1 MQTLNMDPASLR
13 RRGASPNASKASPAS
28 VSRQIQLLFSAY
40 RRDDFA
46 DPEGFVAQ
54 LGIILSEFPEEVV
67 VYVTSPLTGL
77 QRRSKWPPSIS
88 EVVEACE
95 AHLDHLKRVRR
106 PWTATL
112 RIAPPAPSHAPGSLA
127 NVFVPATHARYGRLV
142 EWAATADPRFFRFE
156 EGRPGVWVAY
166 DVCVDGKERA

>member
-13 RRGASPNASKASPAS
+13 RRGASPSASKANPAI

-54 LGIILSEFPEEVV
+54 LGTILSEFPDEVV
-67 VYVTSPLTGL
+67 VHVTSPLTGL

-95 AHLDHLKRVRR
+95 AHHDHLKRIRR
-106 PWTATL
+106 PWTALL
-112 RIAPPAPSHAPGSLA
+112 RIAPSAPPHAPGCLA
-127 NVFVPATHARYGRLV
+127 NVFVPATHARYERLV
-142 EWAATADPRFFRFE
+142 EWTANADARRFRFE

-166 DVCVDGKERA
+166 DIWTDGKERV

>member
-1 MQTLNMDPASLR
+1 MQTINMDPASLR
-13 RRGASPNASKASPAS
+13 RRDASPSASKASPAI

-54 LGIILSEFPEEVV
+54 LGAILSGFPDEVV

-88 EVVEACE
+88 EVVQACE
-95 AHLDHLKRVRR
+95 AHRDYLKRIRR
-106 PWTATL
+106 PWSALL
-112 RIAPPAPSHAPGSLA
+112 RIGPPAPPNTPGCLA
-127 NVFVPATHARYGRLV
+127 NVFVPATHARYDRLV
-142 EWAATADPRFFRFE
+142 AWTVKADPRFFRFE

-166 DVCVDGKERA
+166 DIWTDGKERT